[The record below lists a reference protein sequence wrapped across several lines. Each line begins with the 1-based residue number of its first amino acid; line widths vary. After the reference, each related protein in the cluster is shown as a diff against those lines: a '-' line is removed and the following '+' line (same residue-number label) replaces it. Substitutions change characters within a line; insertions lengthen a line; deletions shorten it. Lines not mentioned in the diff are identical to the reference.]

1 MTDWLWEMKECAEQ
15 KERFESYRRD
25 KEKFETKVEQDKRF
39 NKKLRRVRNI
49 LKKIV
54 LCLFFLNFKLAY
66 CVNKVCWLKEQ
77 NKFDSRRKIRA
88 VVIFKVTSS

>member
-49 LKKIV
+49 FKKNCSLLI
-54 LCLFFLNFKLAY
+54 FF
-66 CVNKVCWLKEQ
+66 
-77 NKFDSRRKIRA
+77 KF
-88 VVIFKVTSS
+88 

>member
-39 NKKLRRVRNI
+39 NKKLRRVSFFSI
-49 LKKIV
+49 FCV
-54 LCLFFLNFKLAY
+54 QFFLNFKFPF
-66 CVNKVCWLKEQ
+66 CVNNL
-77 NKFDSRRKIRA
+77 FSD
-88 VVIFKVTSS
+88 